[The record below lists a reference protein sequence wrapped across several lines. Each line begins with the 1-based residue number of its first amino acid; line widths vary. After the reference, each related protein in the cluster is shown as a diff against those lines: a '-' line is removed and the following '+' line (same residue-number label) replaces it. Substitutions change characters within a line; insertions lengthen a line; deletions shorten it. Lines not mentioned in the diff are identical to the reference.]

1 MDIVTVERSSVML
14 LSRVII
20 SLREG
25 IEREGGFFF
34 EKLELSGARVHVG
47 STRYFVFL
55 ELIAI
60 TSDKVLFG

>member
-25 IEREGGFFF
+25 IEREGGIFLR
-34 EKLELSGARVHVG
+34 KIGAER
-47 STRYFVFL
+47 SKSSCRRYEVFRFSRINCNN
-55 ELIAI
+55 ER
-60 TSDKVLFG
+60 